1 MSDKKVSK
9 ICSGAGKELSEKR
22 TSKAGK
28 QLRKCGKKIK
38 KLPPG
43 KGLKIKTK
51 KLKRLKVKLKIKKK
65 KLAPGEMSKSFKK
78 LPMDLVKNIKS
89 FIPKVSGVELRN
101 MVKKYVYAKRG
112 SKRDVSLLGYIL
124 MGIRETKDP
133 ILMKYLMRRDP
144 NFRKVRKDEIKR
156 RNAAVEKIY
165 RAQKEYEE
173 KDIPAITTGPAY
185 LQRRAVKK
193 GEYIGIKSRKY
204 LMATTPVLRDK
215 LPPNKE
221 VSKWR
226 VGGDRYDQ
234 ENDSREIMRR
244 MGNDGRVKLF
254 KKFEELLKTQKKS
267 K

>member
-43 KGLKIKTK
+43 KGLKIKRK

-89 FIPKVSGVELRN
+89 FIPKVSGMELLRLIKKYIA
-101 MVKKYVYAKRG
+101 VKKGNKRQV
-112 SKRDVSLLGYIL
+112 DPLWYIL
-124 MGIRETKDP
+124 MGIRATKDP
-133 ILMKYLMRRDP
+133 ILMTYLKRRDP
-144 NFRKVRKDEIKR
+144 NFKKVRKDEMKR
-156 RNAAVEKIY
+156 RDKKDREIY
-165 RAQKEYEE
+165 QAQFKDGGTGARIQGLPYIRRMQNYE
-173 KDIPAITTGPAY
+173 
-185 LQRRAVKK
+185 
-193 GEYIGIKSRKY
+193 
-204 LMATTPVLRDK
+204 K

-221 VSKWR
+221 VSEWGKWE
-226 VGGDRYDQ
+226 GTT
-234 ENDSREIMRR
+234 IIKLI
-244 MGNDGRVKLF
+244 GNDGRVKLF
-254 KKFEELLKTQKKS
+254 NKFNQFLKTQNKS
-267 K
+267 